1 MNRVL
6 PSTGRSFLLIIGLI
20 LFFST
25 FYGNIS
31 AQTYFIATE
40 IETIPA
46 NPDDQTPTSV
56 RISGLKSNTCS
67 YLNTSSLNVNASF
80 TVLNMDWDNEA
91 DTDPAANC
99 PNFAVPWDTTFQ
111 LGILNGGPNAFY
123 FSGNNYALSGV
134 NNPTVIQV
142 AASACDNGNIEIA
155 VTNTNDEG
163 PGSLREALVCANAQP
178 GFNRIIFN
186 LTGPGPDTIRVGE
199 TSGFELPSIFDDST
213 FIDGTSH
220 PAFGDNGD
228 FSPKVILDGQFHE
241 WDAAINALFIR
252 ADDCAIYGL
261 EIINFPDDAID
272 VLGGDDV
279 VIGGINRGNVIHNNG
294 LEQDF
299 FAGNPGQGPWEG
311 CGIVVRG
318 GSDRTIIQGNYI
330 GTNYFETTPNGNEFC
345 GILIRD
351 GGDLHQVGGNVP
363 GMGNVIVNNAAGLVI
378 GGGTE
383 SCRILQNS
391 FYCNDSI
398 ALRISA
404 ASNNGIAPP
413 DITIAENGSISGT
426 GSPNQSVALYRND
439 NTTCTNAPCQGGT
452 YLGTA
457 NVVNGTWT
465 ISEPF
470 IDNAILSTG
479 DLITAIATDITGNSS
494 EFADCAAYT
503 GCSLTLT
510 VDDTEGTTC
519 GENNGSADLSVFG
532 GSAPYVF
539 SYNGQTSNNS
549 NLLNLSAG
557 TYVVT
562 VTDGNDC
569 TAEAS
574 FTITE
579 NSLLVVSIASQTAAT
594 CDEAN
599 GSFTLSVNGGQ
610 APYVYSTN
618 GNNSGSP
625 VFDDLSAGTYE
636 VTVTD
641 SDGCSDLI
649 SVTVTGTSL
658 PILSIDALTSTTCG
672 EDNGEADLSVSGGT
686 APYVFS
692 YNGQTSNN
700 ANLVNL
706 SAGTYDV
713 TVTDGNECTSEISF
727 TITANPVPVLSFVS
741 QINASCNQ
749 ANGSFFLSVSGGR
762 APYVYTTNG
771 ISFGSP
777 VFDNLFA
784 GTYEVTVT
792 DADGCTDLITVV
804 LTDSSPP
811 IIAISELNMATCGET
826 NGSLM
831 VIAVG
836 GTAPFVYSIDGAEQ
850 DNGTF
855 NNLAEGIYSIEIRD
869 ANNCLA
875 QLNAVIGDTPP
886 ITMVAENIVNPICG
900 SENGQFSV
908 VISGGTSPFGYTLNG
923 DPVDQLN
930 FSSLVMGTY
939 LVTVTDAVGCMQ
951 ELTVTLVDSG
961 LPEVTITEQ
970 TDDICNDGV
979 GGFSLE
985 VTGGEAPYE
994 FDLGTG
1000 RVNTGEF
1007 SDLFSGTYGVTV
1019 TDANNC
1025 SEIIQVTIG
1034 NNGVDPVSSFT
1045 FELID
1050 SQITAQSTAV
1060 GANNLEWDFGDGGSS
1075 TATSISHEYLGAGIY
1090 SFCLT
1095 AINDCGS
1102 QTTCETV
1109 EVVLPLSDYTIGGEI
1124 NRADGTGIGQVMVAC
1139 TDQSDE
1145 TTDISG
1151 NYLFEGLPQGDNYE
1165 ITPTKNINHRNGV
1178 TVLDIIDLRS
1188 HLLFI
1193 DTFNTPYQYIAA
1205 DVNRNGSVTVF
1216 DLIIVQQMVLEAI
1229 DEFPQNN
1236 SWDFLPAD
1244 YTFDYASQ
1252 ALSYTYPQS
1261 ILISDLNSDEL
1272 MIDFVGVKIGDTNES
1287 NNPSLISNGMSPW
1300 QIKDRSVAAGE
1311 IIEISVRTSIEQ
1323 TLLGYEAGLNFDPTL
1338 LELQGVTGVTDYQ
1351 LEDDELKM
1359 LWYTE
1364 DAGNQARNITPKMD
1378 LITLQFLAHT
1388 DLNRISEAINFDTP
1402 NARQLT
1408 YDAERMERTIDWTF
1422 TDAVV
1427 TDIKSFDQYAPKLY
1441 PNPFNE
1447 ETFFT
1452 FELTRTTPVALE
1464 IYDLTGKIVFREQK
1478 DRSEGLHEI
1487 MVSGSYFSAAGTY
1500 FYRLKI
1506 GDSTHYGQVL
1516 KQ

>member
-6 PSTGRSFLLIIGLI
+6 PSTGRSFLLTIGLF

-25 FYGNIS
+25 FYENIS
-31 AQTYFIATE
+31 AQTYFIVTE
-40 IETIPA
+40 VEIIPT

-56 RISGLKSNTCS
+56 RIFGLKSNICS
-67 YLNTSSLNVNASF
+67 YLSTSSLNVNASF

-91 DTDPAANC
+91 DLDPAANC

-142 AASACDNGNIEIA
+142 AASACDNGNTEIA

-163 PGSLREALVCANAQP
+163 PGSLRQAIVCANAQP

-228 FSPKVILDGQFHE
+228 FSPKVVLDGQFHE

-252 ADDCAIYGL
+252 ANNCAVYGL

-272 VLGGDDV
+272 VLSADDV
-279 VIGGINRGNVIHNNG
+279 AIGGINRGNVIHNNG

-330 GTNYFETTPNGNEFC
+330 GTNYSETTLNGNEFC

-351 GGDLHQVGGNVP
+351 GGDLHQIGGDVP
-363 GMGNVIVNNAAGLVI
+363 GMGNVIVNNATGLVI

-404 ASNNGIAPP
+404 ASNNGIQPP
-413 DITIAENGSISGT
+413 AITIAENGSISGT

-457 NVVNGTWT
+457 IVVNGTWT
-465 ISEPF
+465 VSEPF
-470 IDNAILSTG
+470 IDNTILITG

-510 VDDTEGTTC
+510 VDDTEETTC
-519 GENNGSADLSVFG
+519 GENNGTADLSVSG

-539 SYNGQTSNNS
+539 SYNGQNSNNS
-549 NLLNLSAG
+549 
-557 TYVVT
+557 
-562 VTDGNDC
+562 
-569 TAEAS
+569 
-574 FTITE
+574 
-579 NSLLVVSIASQTAAT
+579 
-594 CDEAN
+594 
-599 GSFTLSVNGGQ
+599 
-610 APYVYSTN
+610 
-618 GNNSGSP
+618 
-625 VFDDLSAGTYE
+625 
-636 VTVTD
+636 
-641 SDGCSDLI
+641 
-649 SVTVTGTSL
+649 
-658 PILSIDALTSTTCG
+658 
-672 EDNGEADLSVSGGT
+672 
-686 APYVFS
+686 
-692 YNGQTSNN
+692 
-700 ANLVNL
+700 NLVNL
-706 SAGTYDV
+706 SAGTYDI
-713 TVTDGNECTSEISF
+713 TVTDANECTSEISF
-727 TITANPVPVLSFVS
+727 TITANPTPVLSFVS
-741 QINASCNQ
+741 QINARCNQ
-749 ANGSFFLSVSGGR
+749 ANGSFFLSVSGGQ
-762 APYVYTTNG
+762 APYIYTTNG
-771 ISFGSP
+771 ISVGSP

-804 LTDSSPP
+804 LTDSNPP

-831 VIAVG
+831 VVAGG

-850 DNGTF
+850 NNGNF

-869 ANNCLA
+869 ANNCTA

-886 ITMVAENIVNPICG
+886 ITMVADNIINPTCS

-908 VISGGTSPFGYTLNG
+908 IISGGTSPFGYTLNG
-923 DPVDQLN
+923 NPVDQLN
-930 FSSLVMGTY
+930 FLSLVMGTY
-939 LVTVTDAVGCMQ
+939 LVTVTDAAGCME
-951 ELTVTLVDSG
+951 ELTVTLVDTG
-961 LPEVTITEQ
+961 LPEVTIMEQ
-970 TDDICNDGV
+970 MDDVCNDGA
-979 GGFSLE
+979 GGFSLG
-985 VTGGEAPYE
+985 VTGGVAPYE

-1007 SDLFSGTYGVTV
+1007 SDLFSGTYAVTV
-1019 TDANNC
+1019 TDANSC
-1025 SEIIQVTIG
+1025 SEIIEVTLE
-1034 NNGVDPVSSFT
+1034 NNGEDPVSTFT

-1050 SQITAQSTAV
+1050 NQVTAQSTAV

-1090 SFCLT
+1090 SLCLT

-1102 QTTCETV
+1102 ETTCESV
-1109 EVVLPLSDYTIGGEI
+1109 EVVLPLSDYTIAGEI
-1124 NRADGTGIGQVMVAC
+1124 NRADGTGIGQVTVAC

-1205 DVNRNGSVTVF
+1205 DVNRNGGVTVF
-1216 DLIIVQQMVLEAI
+1216 DLIILQQMVLEAI

-1252 ALSYTYPQS
+1252 ALNYTYPQS
-1261 ILISDLNSDEL
+1261 ILVNDLNADEL
-1272 MIDFVGVKIGDTNES
+1272 MVDFIGVKIGDTNES
-1287 NNPSLISNGMSPW
+1287 NNPSLISNGNSPW

-1311 IIEISVRTSIEQ
+1311 IIEVSVRTSVEQ
-1323 TLLGYEAGLNFDPTL
+1323 ALLGYEAGLNFDPIF
-1338 LELQGVTGVTDYQ
+1338 LELQTVTGVTDYQ
-1351 LEDDELKM
+1351 VEDGELKM

-1364 DAGNQARNITPKMD
+1364 DAQNQASNITPETD
-1378 LITLQFLAHT
+1378 LITLRFLAHT

-1402 NARQLT
+1402 NARQLA
-1408 YDAERMERTIDWTF
+1408 YDAERVERTIDWTF

-1427 TDIKSFDQYAPKLY
+1427 TDIKSFDQYAPKIY

-1447 ETFFT
+1447 QTFFT
-1452 FELTRTTPVALE
+1452 FELTRMTPVALE
-1464 IYDLTGKIVFREQK
+1464 IYDLTGKMVFKDQK
-1478 DRSEGLHEI
+1478 DRLEGLQEI
-1487 MVSGSYFSAAGTY
+1487 MVSGSHFSAAGTY

-1506 GDSTHYGQVL
+1506 GDSTHYGQVV